1 MSDVTPAPGTP
12 QTATKAMVG
21 TVLTFVTVVVS
32 AWLADDNGASGQEV
46 LSWVVS
52 GLVAC
57 GLVGGAVFQV
67 PNKAKFRARNDAR

>member
-1 MSDVTPAPGTP
+1 MSDYNDSPAPGVP

-32 AWLADDNGASGQEV
+32 AWLADDNGASAQEV

-67 PNKAKFRARNDAR
+67 KNKAKSRVR

>member
-12 QTATKAMVG
+12 QTATKALVG
-21 TVLTFVTVVVS
+21 TVLTFLTVVAG
-32 AWLADDNGASGQEV
+32 AWIADDGGVSGQEV
-46 LSWVVS
+46 LTWIVS

-67 PNKAKFRARNDAR
+67 PNKAKARLSNGRA